1 MEKLESIIFGLKAEV
16 ERLQGEKR
24 HLSEEYDRLGE
35 CFAKLKKRTS
45 EQKAE
50 IERLKKHIR
59 AKEIADEH
67 VRKMRGTDLRTIA
80 ELQRQVDDYKR
91 KIEQGTLKELPCKVG
106 DTVYCVYAVS
116 GIQEW
121 EVMSI
126 AIYDHDTV
134 LRLGHKGTNDYN
146 AAWLKEKGTHLFF
159 NPEEAKQRLKEMKG

>member
-16 ERLQGEKR
+16 ERLQDEKR

-80 ELQRQVDDYKR
+80 EIQKKVDELENIGCHFNCPLIDFPDFECEKLIKERAVKDTAKEIQQMLHDLGGCDATDDWSKGWDKAIDTAYEA
-91 KIEQGTLKELPCKVG
+91 IEKCYGV
-106 DTVYCVYAVS
+106 
-116 GIQEW
+116 
-121 EVMSI
+121 EV
-126 AIYDHDTV
+126 
-134 LRLGHKGTNDYN
+134 
-146 AAWLKEKGTHLFF
+146 E
-159 NPEEAKQRLKEMKG
+159 